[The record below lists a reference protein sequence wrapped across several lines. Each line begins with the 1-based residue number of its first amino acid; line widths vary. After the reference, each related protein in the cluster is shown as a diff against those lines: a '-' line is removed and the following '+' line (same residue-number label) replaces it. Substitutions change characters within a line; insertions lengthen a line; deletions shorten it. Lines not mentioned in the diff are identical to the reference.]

1 MVNFTNAIK
10 VFFGRPDLS
19 AFCKIDFS
27 SCWDVERIRIM
38 NGNKYFSILDDIFSI
53 EKKIDELLKDSYSNE
68 REFLLKV
75 KKRVNTL
82 EKFTVKNWLEYKK
95 DEEKL

>member
-1 MVNFTNAIK
+1 
-10 VFFGRPDLS
+10 
-19 AFCKIDFS
+19 
-27 SCWDVERIRIM
+27 M

-82 EKFTVKNWLEYKK
+82 EKFTFKNWLKYKK
-95 DEEKL
+95 DQEKL

>member
-1 MVNFTNAIK
+1 
-10 VFFGRPDLS
+10 
-19 AFCKIDFS
+19 
-27 SCWDVERIRIM
+27 M

-68 REFLLKV
+68 KEFLLKV
-75 KKRVNTL
+75 KRKVNTL
-82 EKFTVKNWLEYKK
+82 EKFTIRNWLQYKK

>member
-1 MVNFTNAIK
+1 
-10 VFFGRPDLS
+10 
-19 AFCKIDFS
+19 
-27 SCWDVERIRIM
+27 M
-38 NGNKYFSILDDIFSI
+38 NGTQYFSILDDIFSM

-75 KKRVNTL
+75 KKKVDIL
-82 EKFTVKNWLEYKK
+82 EKFTVRNWLKYKK